1 MNNIPLHPMIV
12 HFPIVLAILL
22 PIFALAALAIIRRG
36 RDGRVWIVPFA
47 LAVLLAG
54 SAFVAVRTG
63 ETEEERVERV
73 VPENVLHEHEEAAE
87 RFLVVAGL
95 IAGIAALG
103 LVRGTVGSAARLVV
117 TVGSFVIV
125 LLGVRVGQAGGELVY
140 EHNAAAAYSQ
150 TAAGVK
156 PPSADADR
164 DAP

>member
-22 PIFALAALAIIRRG
+22 PVFALAALTIIRRRHNIG
-36 RDGRVWIVPFA
+36 VWIVPFA

-54 SAFVAVRTG
+54 SAFVAMRTG
-63 ETEEERVERV
+63 EAEEERVENV

-103 LVRGTVGSAARLVV
+103 LVRGTIGSAARIVA
-117 TVGSFVIV
+117 TAGSLVIV
-125 LLGVRVGQAGGELVY
+125 LLGVQVGQAGGALVY
-140 EHNAAAAYSQ
+140 EHNAGAAY
-150 TAAGVK
+150 
-156 PPSADADR
+156 
-164 DAP
+164 